1 MTKFYPEFDSDELT
15 KQNVYKHLYPG
26 KKYKESVINTILS
39 GLNQICE
46 DFFLYQDFRNSPQRD
61 MRLLRQY
68 CKRGHKLRAD
78 KLSAKLVKITSLPA
92 SSALDFFER
101 FEILESI
108 DFYYSSYDKRN
119 LRNQHLIKSLLN
131 LDYYFM
137 LQTFVYR
144 KELLSNTF
152 YIEDKVDD
160 TLPLKIFKEINF
172 TKLIEMIERED
183 PENSILLSI
192 YSLIGKTLSNNFDDI
207 NYNKLKELVI
217 VNLKK
222 LDFRSG
228 KNLLLNLQVI
238 STMRLNTGRREYAKE
253 IYEISKLLIDG
264 KFYDN
269 DEHWFRASHFRTIIK
284 LGLSLG
290 DIEYVEQFI
299 NIYSKRL
306 EPNLRMP
313 LKFFALANIHFEKK
327 MYTEALNDLNKAELN
342 NTLYKIDARRL
353 KAKIY
358 YETDSMEN
366 LQPLLDAFSHFL
378 KNIRTTD
385 RLIISRNK
393 NFIKY
398 LKKLIKLKESGKES
412 FENHALRNSIIKE
425 NVSEINWLLNKL
437 SEINERYQIPKAGSA

>member
-1 MTKFYPEFDSDELT
+1 M
-15 KQNVYKHLYPG
+15 
-26 KKYKESVINTILS
+26 NTILS
-39 GLNQICE
+39 GLNQLCE
-46 DFFLYQDFRNSPQRD
+46 KFFLYQDFRNNPQRD

-68 CKRGHKLRAD
+68 CKRGHKPRAD
-78 KLSAKLVKITSLPA
+78 KLSAKLEKIAGLPA
-92 SSALDFFER
+92 SSALNFFER

-131 LDYYFM
+131 LDYYFI
-137 LQTFVYR
+137 LQTLVYR
-144 KELLSNTF
+144 KELLSNSF
-152 YIEDKVDD
+152 YTENKVDD

-172 TKLIEMIERED
+172 TKLIGMIESED

-192 YSLIGKTLSNNFDDI
+192 YNLIGKTLSNNFDDI
-207 NYNKLKELVI
+207 TYNKLRELVI
-217 VNLKK
+217 VNLNN
-222 LDFRSG
+222 LDFHSG

-238 STMRLNTGRREYAKE
+238 NTMRLNAGRRESAKE
-253 IYEISKLLIDG
+253 LYEISKMLIDG

-269 DEHWFRASHFRTIIK
+269 DENWFRASHFRSIIK
-284 LGLSLG
+284 LGMSAG
-290 DIEYVEQFI
+290 DIDYIEQFVK
-299 NIYSKRL
+299 NYSKKL

-313 LKFFALANIHFEKK
+313 LKYFAFANIFFEKK
-327 MYTEALNDLNKAELN
+327 MYTEALNNLNKAELN

-353 KAKIY
+353 TAKIY

-366 LQPLLDAFSHFL
+366 LQSLLDAFSHYL

-398 LKKLIKLKESGKES
+398 LKKLMKLKESDTGS
-412 FENHALRNSIIKE
+412 FEIHDLHNSIKKE
-425 NVSEINWLLNKL
+425 NVSEINWLLQKL
-437 SEINERYQIPKAGSA
+437 SDINERYQILKAGSA

>member
-1 MTKFYPEFDSDELT
+1 MT

-26 KKYKESVINTILS
+26 KKFKESVMNTILS

-46 DFFLYQDFRNSPQRD
+46 EFILYQDFRNDPQRD

-68 CKRGHKLRAD
+68 CKRGHKPKAD
-78 KLSAKLVKITSLPA
+78 KLSAKLEKLTSFPA
-92 SSALDFFER
+92 SSAMDFFER

-108 DFYYSSYDKRN
+108 DFYYSSYDKRK

-131 LDYYFM
+131 LDYYFI
-137 LQTFVYR
+137 LQTFVYK

-152 YIEDKVDD
+152 YIENKVDD

-172 TKLIEMIERED
+172 DRLIGMIESAD

-192 YSLIGKTLSNNFDDI
+192 YFLIGKTLSNNFDDV
-207 NYNKLKELVI
+207 NYNKLRELVI

-222 LDFRSG
+222 LDFLSG

-238 STMRLNTGRREYAKE
+238 STMRLNTGRKEYAKE

-269 DEHWFRASHFRTIIK
+269 DKNWFRPSHYRTIIK

-290 DIEYVEQFI
+290 DIEYVEQFV
-299 NIYSKRL
+299 NNYSKRL
-306 EPNLRMP
+306 EPNLRIP
-313 LKFFALANIHFEKK
+313 LKHFAFANIFFEKQ
-327 MYTEALNDLNKAELN
+327 MYSEALNNLNKSELN

-353 KAKIY
+353 TAKIY
-358 YETDSMEN
+358 YETNSLEN
-366 LQPLLDAFSHFL
+366 LQSLLDAFSHYL

-385 RLIISRNK
+385 QIIIARNK
-393 NFIKY
+393 RFVKY
-398 LKKLIKLKESGKES
+398 LKELIKIKESKKDS
-412 FENHALRNSIIKE
+412 FELSQLQNSMEKE
-425 NVSEINWLLNKL
+425 NVSDSNWLIQKL
-437 SEINERYQIPKAGSA
+437 YDISNRFYSGKADTG